1 MKSQGAAFA
10 IALVACA
17 ATLAAVIGSRL
28 SEQAATM
35 LAGAACGAGVTAPLA
50 IVIGVYIGGQR
61 SQRAARESAPPPQ
74 PIVVMTPSQPQQPA
88 PALQTWASLQPASHS
103 LIASEPRQYTILGE
117 ETVIDGIDT
126 VR

>member
-10 IALVACA
+10 IVLVTCA

-35 LAGAACGAGVTAPLA
+35 LAGAACGAGVAVPLA
-50 IVIGVYIGGQR
+50 IVIGVYIGSQR
-61 SQRAARESAPPPQ
+61 SQRASRESAPPPQ
-74 PIVVMTPSQPQQPA
+74 PIVVMTPPQPQQSA
-88 PALQTWASLQPASHS
+88 PALPTWASLQPASYS

-117 ETVIDGIDT
+117 ETVIDGTDA